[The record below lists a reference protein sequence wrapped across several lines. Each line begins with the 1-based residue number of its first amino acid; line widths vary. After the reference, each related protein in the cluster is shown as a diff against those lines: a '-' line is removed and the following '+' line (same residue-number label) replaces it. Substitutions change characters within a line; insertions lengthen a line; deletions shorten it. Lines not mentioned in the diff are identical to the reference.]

1 MNMTIIAA
9 VGKNLELGKDNNLIW
24 HFKEDLAFFKKE
36 TMGKPIVMGMKT
48 YDSLPGLLPG
58 RTHIVLTHRNIELDK
73 SVIIVHSIEE
83 LLDKIKEYQEV
94 MIIGGA
100 SIYKELIDYS
110 NKMILTEINAESDAD
125 AYFPEFN
132 KEDWNREEIGDFEEN
147 NISYKRLIYTRKK
160 VR

>member
-24 HFKEDLAFFKKE
+24 RFKEDLAFFKKE